1 MFCTNRQEN
10 WVSNFTA
17 FSFFQVDRKSPDFGK
32 NEGKNSICIQSNL
45 KCLIKHDKNPLLEM
59 HK

>member
-10 WVSNFTA
+10 CLSNFTV
-17 FSFFQVDRKSPDFGK
+17 FSFFDRKSPDFGK

-45 KCLIKHDKNPLLEM
+45 NSFIKHDKNPLLEP
-59 HK
+59 

>member
-10 WVSNFTA
+10 EVSNFTV
-17 FSFFQVDRKSPDFGK
+17 FSFFDRKSPDFSK

-45 KCLIKHDKNPLLEM
+45 TFLIKHDKNLLLEP
-59 HK
+59 